1 MRVKSERSEGAQS
14 TPKYTQDLATTS
26 PSEAKELCQQEHN
39 GHKGKHAETHAG
51 FSNHKEQKEHKGKY
65 AEIDA
70 GETTSPSCAGGRGG
84 GAAEGFEVACSVR
97 PPGPGSKQ
105 TCPYL
110 EANPARVEGQPG
122 ADARRPR
129 PGSRV
134 NPGRMRG
141 EPGADAK
148 RGGRRCPPEAAP
160 PGVPASLLAGQVQP
174 GCKTHPGRI
183 VREAAAG
190 LPSPSP
196 FVADAR

>member
-1 MRVKSERSEGAQS
+1 MKSERSEGAMS
-14 TPKYTQDLATTS
+14 TRTQVRRSYVKKST
-26 PSEAKELCQQEHN
+26 K
-39 GHKGKHAETHAG
+39 KGT
-51 FSNHKEQKEHKGKY
+51 
-65 AEIDA
+65 
-70 GETTSPSCAGGRGG
+70 PSCAGGRGG

-122 ADARRPR
+122 PDARRTR

-141 EPGADAK
+141 EPGPGRGSTRGGCEK

-160 PGVPASLLAGQVQP
+160 PGVPASLLAGKVQP
-174 GCKTHPGRI
+174 GCEAAPGRG

-196 FVADAR
+196 SVAKRALSAVRCPLRARFSACTFRRCAV